1 MNLRDKFF
9 VIIAIAALAI
19 FSFFAYLWTTNNSN
33 KQLFDCIAQADKEYE
48 QFNITA
54 LNMAKTTQ
62 PFKQTDFD
70 FAQNK
75 NRQAKEFCAK
85 LYK

>member
-9 VIIAIAALAI
+9 IGIAIAALI
-19 FSFFAYLWTTNNSN
+19 ILSFFSYFWTVNNSN
-33 KQLFDCIAQADKEYE
+33 KQLLDCIAQADKEYE
-48 QFNITA
+48 QFNIIA
-54 LNMAKTTQ
+54 LNKAVTNQ
-62 PFKQTDFD
+62 PFKQADFD

-75 NRQAKEFCAK
+75 NRNAKEFCAK